1 PAAPAGRPAGRRGHG
16 RRPAAQR
23 ARLGRRCG
31 RRLLLQRRDRARDA
45 GALLRQLHRAGPA
58 AGPAAGGRQGARVR
72 LRRGTCRVVPGAAGQ
87 GRAEGRRRR
96 GQPVGRVHVHAAVRH
111 QLRRDRDLSAGRPA
125 EGAVTS
131 TGASADTGTLARPL
145 RPFVR
150 LWRGAGGALDDLGR
164 QATFYARTIGWT
176 YRVLLRY
183 KKEVIRLL
191 SEVAFGTGAL
201 AVIGGTV
208 VIVVFMTFFTGL
220 EVGQQGY
227 SSLNQLGAAVYTGF
241 ISAYVNTREIAPI
254 IAGIALSATV
264 GAGFTAQLGA
274 MRASEEIDALETLGI
289 PSIPFLVTSRLIAG
303 MLAVIPLY

>member
-1 PAAPAGRPAGRRGHG
+1 
-16 RRPAAQR
+16 
-23 ARLGRRCG
+23 LG
-31 RRLLLQRRDRARDA
+31 AHS
-45 GALLRQLHRAGPA
+45 ALAD
-58 AGPAAGGRQGARVR
+58 
-72 LRRGTCRVVPGAAGQ
+72 GTVP
-87 GRAEGRRRR
+87 
-96 GQPVGRVHVHAAVRH
+96 
-111 QLRRDRDLSAGRPA
+111 
-125 EGAVTS
+125 
-131 TGASADTGTLARPL
+131 RPL
-145 RPFVR
+145 RPLVKA
-150 LWRGAGGALDDLGR
+150 WKSVTGELDDLGQ
-164 QATFYARTIGWT
+164 QATFYARTLGWT

-227 SSLNQLGAAVYTGF
+227 SSLNSLGAAVYTGF
-241 ISAYVNTREIAPI
+241 ISAYFNTREIAPI

-289 PSIPFLVTSRLIAG
+289 PSIPFLVMLSSYLSTQLITTKLYGQSPGTYHHYFFQFLPKSDIYISFGKVMVFALVIILVHCYYGYKSSGGPAGVGVSVGRAVRLVITTIVAIDLLLDLALYGTNVTVRIAG
-303 MLAVIPLY
+303 